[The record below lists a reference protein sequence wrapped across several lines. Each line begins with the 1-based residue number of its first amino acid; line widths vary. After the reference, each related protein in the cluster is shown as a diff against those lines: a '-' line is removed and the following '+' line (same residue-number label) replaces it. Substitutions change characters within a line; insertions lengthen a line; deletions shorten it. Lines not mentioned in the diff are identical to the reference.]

1 MHIIDIIV
9 LAITLFVIVLVGY
22 LSSKNT
28 NDAKEFLTAGRSLNK
43 LQAGFSL
50 AATDFGG
57 SGMVAAIGYCY
68 LMGLGGMW
76 WDLAAAPAFIFVGLF
91 LAKKLNHL
99 DGGTVPEYLGQRY
112 CPAAKYISAAMHI
125 CTDIASLSA
134 QFTISSAMLE
144 QVAGVDHTI
153 ALLISLILTVL
164 LTSGGLRAVVNTD
177 ATLFIVIVATVVI
190 CVPVAL
196 NAGGG
201 LANMTSALPEGFMS
215 PGSIG
220 FVEPLSWFFMCTL
233 GYATSQGYVQR
244 MSSAKDEGTATFA
257 AFFTAGFYLVIS
269 ICLGLIGVAGAYLM
283 PGVEDTNTVFP
294 KLLMEFFPKGLLGLG
309 VAGVFA
315 ATISTGT
322 SKLHATTILLISDLV
337 KPLSKNKLSDKAEL
351 WLSRAIVC
359 VLPFASLVLSMYST
373 NIINILYTAGLF
385 YSTAVFIP
393 MFVGMYSK
401 KPTAKGGVVAILGT
415 TIFALAW
422 EYGLSGLIP
431 VVGVLPSNLMGVI
444 FGLVALF
451 TVSAIDRKNHLQKI

>member
-1 MHIIDIIV
+1 MHVIDIIV
-9 LAITLFVIVLVGY
+9 LIATLAVVVLVGY
-22 LSSKNT
+22 LSSKKT
-28 NDAKEFLTAGRSLNK
+28 KDAKEFLTAGRSLNK

-57 SGMVAAIGYCY
+57 SGLVAAIGYCY

-91 LAKKLNHL
+91 LARKLNRL
-99 DGGTVPEYLGQRY
+99 EGGTVPEYLGQRY

-144 QVAGVDHTI
+144 QVAGVDHTA
-153 ALLISLILTVL
+153 ALLISLVLTVL

-177 ATLFIVIVATVVI
+177 ATLFLVIVSSVVI

-196 NAGGG
+196 HAGGG
-201 LANMTSALPEGFMS
+201 LANMAGALPEGFLS

-269 ICLGLIGVAGAYLM
+269 ICLGLIGVAAAYLM

-294 KLLMEFFPKGLLGLG
+294 KLLMEYFPKGLLGLS

-322 SKLHATTILLISDLV
+322 SKLHATTILLISDLI
-337 KPLSKNKLSDKAEL
+337 KPLSKDKLNGKAEL
-351 WLSRAIVC
+351 ILSRVVVC
-359 VLPFASLVLSMYST
+359 ILPFASLLLSVYST
-373 NIINILYTAGLF
+373 NIIRVLYTAGLF
-385 YSTAVFIP
+385 YSTAVFAP
-393 MFVGMYSK
+393 MFVGMYFK
-401 KPTAKGGVVAILGT
+401 RPTAAGGVAAILGT
-415 TIFALAW
+415 TAFALAW
-422 EYGLSGLIP
+422 EYLLSGLIP
-431 VVGVLPSNLMGVI
+431 VLGKIPSNLMGVV
-444 FGLVALF
+444 FGAAILF
-451 TVSAIDRKNHLQKI
+451 AASAIDRKKHLQNI